1 MPHHHG
7 ELPPFLQSPGR
18 RHPMR
23 ARRLT
28 RHNKPAPQVM
38 PLMKTGLVKGTIKFN
53 MITAVKPAK

>member
-1 MPHHHG
+1 
-7 ELPPFLQSPGR
+7 
-18 RHPMR
+18 MR